1 MTLPVTAD
9 ASDDVES
16 TADGDSAASSEA
28 NTDSG
33 ADGVD
38 GADASDGAD
47 APPWRDVFGHPEPYP
62 EQEDGIDAAI
72 DTARDGGFTVL
83 EGACGT
89 GKTMLALTAGLHLV
103 RDPGSD
109 FERVMVLTS
118 VKQQLRQFEEDLETI
133 NANLPEEYEP
143 VSAMTLVGKAD
154 VCPYEREGAAGFGD
168 GSVYDRCETLREK
181 TRDLTGEG
189 GDTTAD
195 SLAGQARSQQVDLAS
210 GPSASAGA
218 TYLESAGEPSAY
230 PRDIPEYVTDRSTV
244 EYCPFYAQYLA
255 DLPEDGDAA
264 EAIPFDVT
272 SAGLMRPDDL
282 VAAGMEHGSCPH
294 SLMGVL
300 LNEVEVVVGNYY
312 HAFDPTT
319 VEAFTGALLDD
330 STFVVCDEAHM
341 LEPRVRDLVSDG
353 VSDRTLRDAEAEL
366 TRVIQPIAFDESGTG
381 DASQHTKADA
391 ELVRGELAD
400 TDLDVDDVRATRDF
414 LRDLREEFSRR
425 IEAYLDREHRG
436 WRANLADLPDAEI
449 PLRDPETPQED
460 ELTEWAERAG
470 YGPNFW
476 TTAQKV
482 GLTAQRILNE
492 SEDEEKTRACAT
504 AGRVLAAWQT
514 RDHTAYF
521 REIDLERTWDDA
533 EPPES
538 WRRAYNARLSIQNCV
553 PSDVLA
559 EHLAEFGAGVLM
571 SATLAHLDVFA
582 EVTGLDALER
592 EGRPVETRTYGLH
605 FPEGNRESFAVAA
618 PKFTY
623 QNRGPTPEPG
633 RIEPVDG
640 GNETRRMYVE
650 AVSEVATVEGNVLV
664 GMPNYAEAAW
674 MAGALEGTLDKPVL
688 IDESSADDATEA
700 LKDDFFA
707 GEGKVLVT
715 SLRGTLTE
723 GVDYEGD
730 RLQAAVVCGVPL
742 VNTASPRTKAVQRA
756 YDDQFG
762 NGFEYALTVPA
773 VRKARQ
779 AVGRVIRGPE
789 EVGVRVLI
797 DERYARDS
805 WNAVRE
811 FIPEVEREEFQP
823 VSPDMLNL
831 AMDRFRSKL
840 D

>member
-1 MTLPVTAD
+1 MTIPVTAD
-9 ASDDVES
+9 AGDDLDPATDDADSD
-16 TADGDSAASSEA
+16 ADR
-28 NTDSG
+28 DSG
-33 ADGVD
+33 
-38 GADASDGAD
+38 SED
-47 APPWRDVFGHPEPYP
+47 APAWADVFGHPEPYP

-72 DTARDGGFTVL
+72 ETARDGGFTVL

-103 RDPGSD
+103 RDPDSD

-118 VKQQLRQFEEDLETI
+118 VKQQLRQFETDLETI
-133 NANLPEEYEP
+133 NATLPEDYEP

-181 TRDLTGEG
+181 TRDLVGDG
-189 GDTTAD
+189 GDTSAD

-210 GPSASAGA
+210 GPSATPGA
-218 TYLESAGEPSAY
+218 TYLESAGEPSPY
-230 PRDIPEYVTDRSTV
+230 PRDIPEYGTDRSTV

-255 DLPEDGDAA
+255 DLPDDGSPA

-272 SAGLMRPDDL
+272 DAGLMRPDDL
-282 VAAGMEHGSCPH
+282 VRAGMEYGTCPH

-319 VEAFTGALLDD
+319 VEAFTGALLDE

-353 VSDRTLRDAEAEL
+353 VADRTLRDAVAEL
-366 TRVIQPIAFDESGTG
+366 TRVIQPVAFDEDGTG
-381 DASQHTKADA
+381 TAAQHTKADA
-391 ELVRGELAD
+391 ELVRGELAE
-400 TDLDVDDVRATRDF
+400 TDLDVEDLRVTRDF
-414 LRDLREEFSRR
+414 MRDLREELGRR
-425 IEAYLDREHRG
+425 VEAHLDRERRG
-436 WRANLADLPDAEI
+436 WRANLADLPDDEI

-470 YGPNFW
+470 YGPANW
-476 TTAQKV
+476 TIAERV

-492 SEDEEKTRACAT
+492 QVDEEKSRAVAT
-504 AGRVLAAWQT
+504 AGRVLAAWQY
-514 RDHTAYF
+514 RDHTSYF

-553 PSDVLA
+553 PSEVLA
-559 EHLAEFGAGVLM
+559 EHLASFGAGVLM
-571 SATLAHLDVFA
+571 SATLEPIDVFA

-605 FPEGNRESFAVAA
+605 FPEENRESFAVAA

-633 RIEPVDG
+633 QIEPAE
-640 GNETRRMYVE
+640 GNETRRLYVD
-650 AVSEVATVEGNVLV
+650 AVSEVADVDGNALV

-674 MAGALEGTLDKPVL
+674 MASALERTLDKPVL
-688 IDESSADDATEA
+688 LDESSADDATER

-742 VNTASPRTKAVQRA
+742 VNTASPRTKAVKRA

-779 AVGRVIRGPE
+779 AVGRVIRGAD
-789 EVGVRVLI
+789 EVGVRVLV

-811 FIPEVEREEFQP
+811 FIPAVEREEFQP